1 MERGS
6 LIVCEKKQK
15 KFTDRELEILNLVV
29 LGKSNTEIAEELTI
43 SVHTAKAHVC
53 SILHK
58 LSVDNRVQA
67 AVKAIRDCLFY
78 FLISL
83 DWDLCSDIFP
93 CFSSAI
99 C

>member
-1 MERGS
+1 MKKDS

-15 KFTDRELEILNLVV
+15 KFTERELEILNLVV

-43 SVHTAKAHVC
+43 STHTAKAHVC

-67 AVKAIRDCLFY
+67 AVKAIRDCLFC
-78 FLISL
+78 FLISF
-83 DWDLCSDIFP
+83 DWDLCSDLFP
-93 CFSSAI
+93 YFSSSI
-99 C
+99 